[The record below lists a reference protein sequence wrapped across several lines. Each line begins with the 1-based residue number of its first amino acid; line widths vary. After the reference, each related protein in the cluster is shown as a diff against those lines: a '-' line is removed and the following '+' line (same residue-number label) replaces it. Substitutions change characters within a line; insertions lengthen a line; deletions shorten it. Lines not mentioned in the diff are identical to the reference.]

1 MDKIELLVGRYR
13 ELKEQ
18 EIALKSTMDTL
29 RATIQT
35 LVEAE
40 GDWQDDI
47 GYARLT
53 HRGISMSFDGK
64 AVSNLMSAWLTS
76 DDAIMQ
82 SCGKMLQANQKVTEA
97 STYLSV
103 K

>member
-18 EIALKSTMDTL
+18 EAALADTMKSIK
-29 RATIQT
+29 AAIQT
-35 LVEAE
+35 LVEDE
-40 GDWQDDI
+40 GNWQDDA

-53 HRGISMSFDGK
+53 HRGVSMSFDGK
-64 AVSNLMSAWLTS
+64 AVSNLMNAWLTS

-82 SCGKMLQANQKVTEA
+82 SCGKMLQANQRATEA